1 MTFCIQCIFTG
12 IIQSNSA
19 MYEKDYI
26 MRMVEA
32 FSRMIA
38 RIMGLREKGELDE
51 AEALILEAYDTILK
65 IDPDTLRSFDDKAWD
80 SFCRERTPQ
89 ELEMIADLFRME
101 GEIRIDLGDHEG
113 VYRLLYKSLELLKYV
128 DDHTHTFSVVRF
140 DKISSL
146 EQKLSGADY

>member
-1 MTFCIQCIFTG
+1 
-12 IIQSNSA
+12 

-26 MRMVEA
+26 MKMVEA

-38 RIMGLREKGELDE
+38 RIMGLKEKGELNK

-65 IDPDTLRSFDDKAWD
+65 IDPDTLRNFDDRAWD
-80 SFCRERTPQ
+80 SFCRQRTPQ
-89 ELEMIADLFRME
+89 ELEMIADLFRVE

-113 VYRLLYKSLELLKYV
+113 VCRLLFKSLELLKYV
-128 DDHTHTFSVVRF
+128 DDHTDTFSVLRF

>member
-1 MTFCIQCIFTG
+1 
-12 IIQSNSA
+12 
-19 MYEKDYI
+19 MYERDYI
-26 MRMVEA
+26 MKMVEA

-38 RIMGLREKGELDE
+38 RIMGLKEKGELNK

-65 IDPDTLRSFDDKAWD
+65 IDPDTLRNFDDRAWD

-89 ELEMIADLFRME
+89 ELEMIADLFRVE
-101 GEIRIDLGDHEG
+101 GEIRIDLGDRAG
-113 VYRLLYKSLELLKYV
+113 VCRLLFKSLELLKYV
-128 DDHTHTFSVVRF
+128 DDHTDTFSVLRF